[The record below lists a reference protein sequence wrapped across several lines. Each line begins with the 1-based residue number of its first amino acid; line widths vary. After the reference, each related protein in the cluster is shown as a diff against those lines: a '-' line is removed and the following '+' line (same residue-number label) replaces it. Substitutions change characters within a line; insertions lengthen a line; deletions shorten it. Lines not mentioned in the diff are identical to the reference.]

1 MTDKIQQRLRD
12 LYSGLRDD
20 LDLQFNFQSQLDR
33 SKEETE
39 HSIEAAKKLRAELG
53 LALEGLGKQ
62 TADLQ
67 KWMSENESNAS
78 SDPETFLVPL
88 DAASEQLNRLRA
100 ENVAI
105 DETL

>member
-1 MTDKIQQRLRD
+1 
-12 LYSGLRDD
+12 
-20 LDLQFNFQSQLDR
+20 
-33 SKEETE
+33 
-39 HSIEAAKKLRAELG
+39 
-53 LALEGLGKQ
+53 
-62 TADLQ
+62 
-67 KWMSENESNAS
+67 MSENESNAS